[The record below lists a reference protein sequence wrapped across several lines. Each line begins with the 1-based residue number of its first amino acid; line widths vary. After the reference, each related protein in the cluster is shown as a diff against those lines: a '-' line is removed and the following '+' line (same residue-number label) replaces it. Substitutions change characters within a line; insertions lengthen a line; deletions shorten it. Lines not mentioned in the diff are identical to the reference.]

1 MRKRVIYTMLL
12 SIKALSRM
20 FYRFDIGWVGA
31 PPPED
36 WWTKYNLV
44 AFLNHTSLYEPL
56 FVGWFP
62 NRFLKRIAYN
72 GVMPVA
78 EKATRR
84 PIMGYFF
91 RMVANQVVQV
101 TRKRDHSWQQLFD
114 CLTNDAM
121 VIIMP
126 EGRMK
131 RANGLDNS
139 GKPMTV
145 RGGIADIIQAIPEGK
160 MLVALSA
167 GMHHVQIPGQWVPKF
182 FKTLRMRLQHLDLKQ
197 YRDHLLE
204 RAGLDGFKQAV
215 IHDLQE
221 RRDRYCGS
229 A

>member
-1 MRKRVIYTMLL
+1 MRKRAIYAMLL

-20 FYRFDIGWVGA
+20 FYRFDIGWIDP

-36 WWTKYNLV
+36 WWTKYRLV

-78 EKATRR
+78 DKAIRR
-84 PIMGYFF
+84 PIMGFFF
-91 RMVANQVVQV
+91 RMVAHQVVQV
-101 TRKRDHSWQQLFD
+101 TRKRDQSWQRLFD
-114 CLTNDAM
+114 FLTKDAM

-131 RANGLDNS
+131 RANGLDNQ

-160 MLVALSA
+160 MLLTLSA
-167 GMHHVQIPGQWVPKF
+167 GLHHVQIPGQWVPKV
-182 FKTLRMRLQHLDLKQ
+182 FKTLQMRLQHLDLKQ
-197 YRDHLLE
+197 YRDQLLE
-204 RAGLDGFKQAV
+204 KAGLEGFKQAV
-215 IHDLQE
+215 IQDLEE
-221 RRDRYCGS
+221 RRNRYCNP
-229 A
+229 